1 MLLSAVFRLQ
11 AQERA
16 SPRVDQGRAVHGLFL
31 EWLRQ
36 ADAALAQQIHD
47 GDGAKPFTVSSLRGA
62 RIEQDRIT
70 LLPQQ
75 ECWFRITTF
84 SPELSTAL
92 AEQILPNLP
101 PQVTLS
107 EVPFGLV
114 GATTDDREHPWA
126 GQSDYAQLAQEI
138 MLAPEEPS
146 PWLNLRFGSPTAF
159 HSQKRHVPLPLP
171 RLAVEGWLKKW
182 NQFAPLRLH
191 EEANRFA
198 EECLAISRY
207 RLETQAVRFGSATIV
222 GFVGRCT
229 YRFLNQDRYWMRAIH
244 LLAAFS
250 FYCGTG
256 HKTTMGMGQSKVI
269 SRQS

>member
-1 MLLSAVFRLQ
+1 MLLSAVFTLQ
-11 AQERA
+11 PQQPA
-16 SPRVDQGRAVHGLFL
+16 SLPVDQGRAVHGLFFD
-31 EWLRQ
+31 WLRQ
-36 ADAALAQQIHD
+36 ADAALAQQVHD
-47 GDGAKPFTVSSLRGA
+47 AEGPKPFTVSSLRGA
-62 RIEQDRIT
+62 RVEQERIP

-84 SPELSTAL
+84 STELSTVL
-92 AEQILPNLP
+92 ARQILPNLP

-107 EVPFGLV
+107 DVPFRLV
-114 GATTDDREHPWA
+114 GVTTDGAEHAWA
-126 GQSDYAQLAQEI
+126 GQSDYPQMAQEI

-146 PWLNLRFGSPTAF
+146 PWLNLRFGSPIAF
-159 HSQKRHVPLPLP
+159 HSQKKHVPLPLP
-171 RLAVEGWLKKW
+171 RLAVESWLKQW
-182 NQFAPLRLH
+182 NSFAPLRLD

-222 GFVGRCT
+222 GFVGHCT
-229 YRFLNQDRYWMRAIH
+229 YRFLNRDRYWTRVIH

-256 HKTTMGMGQSKVI
+256 HKTTMGLGQSKVL
-269 SRQS
+269 SRG